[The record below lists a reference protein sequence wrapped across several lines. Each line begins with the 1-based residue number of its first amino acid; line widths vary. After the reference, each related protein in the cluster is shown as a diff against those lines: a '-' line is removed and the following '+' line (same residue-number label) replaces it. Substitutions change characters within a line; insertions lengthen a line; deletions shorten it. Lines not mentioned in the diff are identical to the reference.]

1 MNYGKALRVGR
12 ALARLQ
18 QADVA
23 RLSGLNQS
31 HISLVEQ
38 GKRRPSVRT
47 IEKLSHALGIPTHL
61 FTMLAAEPWD
71 LDGVKPREFDAVA
84 DSLARLILADRG
96 PVTGGK
102 RKTRSS
108 AP

>member
-1 MNYGKALRVGR
+1 
-12 ALARLQ
+12 
-18 QADVA
+18 
-23 RLSGLNQS
+23 
-31 HISLVEQ
+31 
-38 GKRRPSVRT
+38 
-47 IEKLSHALGIPTHL
+47 
-61 FTMLAAEPWD
+61 MLAAEPWD